1 MFKKLCCFNI
11 IEHGLEAGQGL
22 ASFLRCALSGKFK
35 YLFKFE
41 QGWKKNTTSC
51 LCRSA
56 KVLDLLF
63 LKVPLSSSV
72 TWVRAELSLQ
82 LVSFHHELGLHI
94 RTNSKGLVSSVLFLQ
109 KIWCMRKQLTVQ
121 FKCRRAT
128 IKGRASN
135 TSVKI

>member
-1 MFKKLCCFNI
+1 MDLRLGKGWLLSYAVLFLENLNI
-11 IEHGLEAGQGL
+11 CSNLNKAE
-22 ASFLRCALSGKFK
+22 
-35 YLFKFE
+35 
-41 QGWKKNTTSC
+41 KKNTTSC

-94 RTNSKGLVSSVLFLQ
+94 RTNSKGLVSSVLFPQ

>member
-1 MFKKLCCFNI
+1 MDLRLGKGWLLSYAVLFLENLNI
-11 IEHGLEAGQGL
+11 CSNLNKAE
-22 ASFLRCALSGKFK
+22 
-35 YLFKFE
+35 
-41 QGWKKNTTSC
+41 KKNTTSC

-109 KIWCMRKQLTVQ
+109 KIWCMRKQLIVQ

-128 IKGRASN
+128 IKGRVSN

>member
-1 MFKKLCCFNI
+1 MDLRLGKGWLLSYAVLFLENLNI
-11 IEHGLEAGQGL
+11 CSNLNKSE
-22 ASFLRCALSGKFK
+22 
-35 YLFKFE
+35 
-41 QGWKKNTTSC
+41 KKNTTSC

>member
-1 MFKKLCCFNI
+1 MDLRLGKGWLLSYAVLFLENLNI
-11 IEHGLEAGQGL
+11 CSNLNKAE
-22 ASFLRCALSGKFK
+22 
-35 YLFKFE
+35 
-41 QGWKKNTTSC
+41 KKNTTSC

>member
-1 MFKKLCCFNI
+1 MDLRLGKGWLLSYAVLFLENLNI
-11 IEHGLEAGQGL
+11 CSNLNKAE
-22 ASFLRCALSGKFK
+22 
-35 YLFKFE
+35 
-41 QGWKKNTTSC
+41 KKNTTSC

-128 IKGRASN
+128 IKGRVSN